1 MLQKRKPKCHYYDH
15 MTLEFVYFLSVY
27 ISSLPGL
34 NTKKKIQT
42 RVQTIVLAYTFTK
55 QYYELLYIFDLFYKR
70 LLKQ

>member
-1 MLQKRKPKCHYYDH
+1 

-34 NTKKKIQT
+34 NTKKKKIQT
-42 RVQTIVLAYTFTK
+42 TVQTIVLAYAFTK
-55 QYYELLYIFDLFYKR
+55 QYYELFYVFDLFYKR